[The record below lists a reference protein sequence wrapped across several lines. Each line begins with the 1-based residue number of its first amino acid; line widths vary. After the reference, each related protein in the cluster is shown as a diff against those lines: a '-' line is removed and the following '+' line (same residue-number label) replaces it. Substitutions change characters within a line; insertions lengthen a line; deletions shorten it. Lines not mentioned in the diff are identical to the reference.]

1 MVTAEVFHIK
11 DQGPV
16 VQTLDIAIHQ
26 INHYLA
32 DKYYRKYCTAIHWIE
47 IYPVDSVIHLM
58 NYWSEKLK
66 FYSISLIPSVNN
78 SPYKQY
84 WGTVTSEIETK

>member
-16 VQTLDIAIHQ
+16 VQTLDIAIHH

-32 DKYYRKYCTAIHWIE
+32 DKYYRKQLHG
-47 IYPVDSVIHLM
+47 YPLDRDLST
-58 NYWSEKLK
+58 
-66 FYSISLIPSVNN
+66 
-78 SPYKQY
+78 
-84 WGTVTSEIETK
+84 G

>member
-32 DKYYRKYCTAIHWIE
+32 DKYYRKQLHS
-47 IYPVDSVIHLM
+47 YPLDRDLST
-58 NYWSEKLK
+58 
-66 FYSISLIPSVNN
+66 
-78 SPYKQY
+78 
-84 WGTVTSEIETK
+84 G

>member
-32 DKYYRKYCTAIHWIE
+32 DKY
-47 IYPVDSVIHLM
+47 
-58 NYWSEKLK
+58 
-66 FYSISLIPSVNN
+66 
-78 SPYKQY
+78 
-84 WGTVTSEIETK
+84 

>member
-1 MVTAEVFHIK
+1 MVTAGVFHIK

-32 DKYYRKYCTAIHWIE
+32 DKYYWIE

-78 SPYKQY
+78 SSYKQY
-84 WGTVTSEIETK
+84 WGTVISEIETK